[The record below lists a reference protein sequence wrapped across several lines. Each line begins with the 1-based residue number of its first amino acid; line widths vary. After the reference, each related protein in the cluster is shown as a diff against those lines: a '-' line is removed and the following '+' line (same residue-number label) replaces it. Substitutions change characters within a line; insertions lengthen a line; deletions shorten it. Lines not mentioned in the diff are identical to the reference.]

1 MYPVILFFIQLAGG
15 ESRKITHD
23 IDFKNF
29 SYTYTCF
36 IIFAIVFAMTAP
48 RDVSIYNKI
57 NSFGVLFIAIII
69 IFTSG
74 VGIYSMTNT
83 DYTTD
88 ADKYEEY

>member
-1 MYPVILFFIQLAGG
+1 
-15 ESRKITHD
+15 
-23 IDFKNF
+23 
-29 SYTYTCF
+29 
-36 IIFAIVFAMTAP
+36 MTAP

-83 DYTTD
+83 DYTTN